1 MRKKKIK
8 FKKKFKAKIIL
19 FLLTILSLYS
29 VFILLK
35 TNDYK
40 GYSNTEQSIEYK
52 YILVNKNNGLK
63 KDYVPDN
70 LVKVEKCSDG
80 DFFLNEEAS
89 IAYEEMCVESIN
101 NNLNISIAS
110 AYRSYEE
117 QKNLYNN
124 YLKSNGKNYVDRY
137 VAKAGYSEHQTG
149 LAIDLKSLD
158 TNVFKYSDEY
168 IWIKDNSYIYGFILR
183 YQSGKEKITGYN
195 AEEWHVRYVGKEAAK
210 YIYENDITY
219 EEYYDLFILKK

>member
-8 FKKKFKAKIIL
+8 FKKKFKTKIIL

-35 TNDYK
+35 TNNYK

-63 KDYVPDN
+63 KDYVPGN

-124 YLKSNGKNYVDRY
+124 YLKSNGKNYVD
-137 VAKAGYSEHQTG
+137 T
-149 LAIDLKSLD
+149 SLVFNSKEMKIRD
-158 TNVFKYSDEY
+158 CDIIIPNMNKHFQFLFHKESMFLEVDGNLQMAFDMKNNVHLISKE
-168 IWIKDNSYIYGFILR
+168 SY
-183 YQSGKEKITGYN
+183 E
-195 AEEWHVRYVGKEAAK
+195 
-210 YIYENDITY
+210 
-219 EEYYDLFILKK
+219 LFSQAPS